1 MLVLS
6 RRTDECV
13 WIGRSIQVKVLEIQN
28 GRVKL
33 GFSAPADVPVQRE
46 EIRRRAEGQDNL
58 QAQGGENSDKSVRR

>member
-6 RRTDECV
+6 RRTDESV

-33 GFSAPADVPVQRE
+33 GFAAPPDVPVQRE
-46 EIRRRAEGQDNL
+46 EIREASAAAAKRLRPRARRLCE
-58 QAQGGENSDKSVRR
+58 V

>member
-33 GFSAPADVPVQRE
+33 GFSAPADVPVERE
-46 EIRRRAEGQDNL
+46 EIRRCGPARFEAAYPRA
-58 QAQGGENSDKSVRR
+58 AAGEPCAV

>member
-46 EIRRRAEGQDNL
+46 EIRRRGPARCEAACPRAVAEEL
-58 QAQGGENSDKSVRR
+58 WAV

>member
-13 WIGRSIQVKVLEIQN
+13 WIGRSIQVKVLEIQG

-33 GFSAPADVPVQRE
+33 GFSAPPNVPVQRD
-46 EIRRRAEGQDNL
+46 EIRDVAAQLRGVASLAAVGQPCG
-58 QAQGGENSDKSVRR
+58 A